1 MTDKADKQVA
11 LAQDPQNYWE
21 QLERIERLNKAS
33 ELKAGVIF
41 SFHSLILGFLVDHMD
56 ILTGLFSEYVL
67 FTSIFAIWLLLVLV
81 SIYFCFRCFT
91 PRLELKF
98 KKSIFFF
105 RDAAR
110 SFGDVSEF
118 CETYIRICSNEEE
131 LYSQLSQ
138 QIYIESMVVN
148 KKFVSVQRSL
158 RFFALS
164 FAAIMI
170 LIIFWAMIV

>member
-1 MTDKADKQVA
+1 MTKEIREMAEQS
-11 LAQDPQNYWE
+11 PENYWE

-41 SFHSLILGFLVDHMD
+41 SFHSFILGFLVDHMD
-56 ILTGLFSEYVL
+56 ILTPLFNEY
-67 FTSIFAIWLLLVLV
+67 IFFIMIFSVWLLLVLV

-105 RDAAR
+105 RDAAHAY
-110 SFGDVSEF
+110 GDVSDYT
-118 CETYIRICSNEEE
+118 ETYTNVCGDPKQ
-131 LYSQLSQ
+131 LYQQLSQ
-138 QIYIESMVVN
+138 QIYIESVVVD
-148 KKFVSVQRSL
+148 KKFASVQRSL

-164 FAAIMI
+164 FAAVLV
-170 LIIFWAMIV
+170 LIISWAIIV

>member
-1 MTDKADKQVA
+1 MTEPIDIMSEQS
-11 LAQDPQNYWE
+11 PENYWE

-41 SFHSLILGFLVDHMD
+41 SFHSFILGFLVDHMD
-56 ILTGLFSEYVL
+56 VLSPLFSDY
-67 FTSIFAIWLLLVLV
+67 IFFSMIFGIWLLLVLV

-105 RDAAR
+105 RDAAKAY
-110 SFGDVSEF
+110 GDVAE
-118 CETYIRICSNEEE
+118 YSNAYVSVCGDPKQ
-131 LYSQLSQ
+131 LYQQLSQ
-138 QIYIESMVVN
+138 QIYIESVVVN

-164 FAAIMI
+164 FAAVLI
-170 LIIFWAMIV
+170 LIISWAIIV